1 MTPIAAAAPSLL
13 TALLS
18 IAQADDAPRSPP
30 PDDGIADGSADGLA
44 DGLSLDVQ
52 YARVNG
58 FVQVRETTREGT
70 RLPLQDLG
78 LSPAQLFALEFDQ
91 RLTDESRLDWRARW
105 FNAAGDASFGHE
117 VEFNA
122 VSYEA
127 GTTIRS
133 RAQLGDLAF
142 HYDHGLF
149 HFGDGGHVS
158 FLAGATFTWLNFV
171 MHGTE
176 AADTSGHDQ
185 KEDFWKQS
193 LPLPSLGLR
202 IDWPLTPTQRLYA
215 EGYAWRAI
223 HWNTLRSEGG
233 TVYLSQDNVE
243 ASAGWSFR
251 FHPKCEL
258 TAGARFDYLA
268 IDEQSHEDGNVILW
282 RSFGP
287 FVAFTLRF

>member
-13 TALLS
+13 AALLS
-18 IAQADDAPRSPP
+18 IAQADDAPQSPP
-30 PDDGIADGSADGLA
+30 GDDALA
-44 DGLSLDVQ
+44 GALSLDVQ
-52 YARVNG
+52 HARVNG

-78 LSPAQLFALEFDQ
+78 LSPAQIFALEFEQ
-91 RLTDESRLDWRARW
+91 RLTDRSRLDWRARW
-105 FNAAGDASFGHE
+105 FNAGGSASFDHE

-127 GTTIRS
+127 GTTIHS
-133 RAQLGDLAF
+133 RAQLADFAF
-142 HYDHGLF
+142 HYEHDLLQ
-149 HFGDGGHVS
+149 FGDGGRLS
-158 FLAGATFTWLNFV
+158 FLAGSTFTWLNFV

-202 IDWPLTPTQRLYA
+202 VDWPLTKTQRLYA
-215 EGYAWRAI
+215 EGFGWRAI
-223 HWNTLRSEGG
+223 HWNSLRSEGG
-233 TVYLSQDNVE
+233 TVYLSQDNFE
-243 ASAGWSFR
+243 ATAGWSWR
-251 FHPKCEL
+251 FHPKWEL

-268 IDEQSHEDGNVILW
+268 IDEQSHEDGNVILM

-287 FVAFTLRF
+287 FVGITLRF